1 MAGSSLSTILQK
13 DTRLHFPR
21 VDLVNASAGSGKTET
36 LTHRIAQFLLSRHM
50 PRNEPR
56 NLLAITFTNAAATQM
71 KERILALL
79 KKAAR
84 GDAYTVR
91 TLSELVDMPN
101 GRIRR
106 RAEEVIEGILD
117 RYSDFRV
124 QTIDSFMSMVFRL
137 TAPDLG
143 VYPESEIL
151 VNNRG
156 FLDQAFDEWSREHI
170 GSGRQTIGRLLD
182 ILNWSQQSDD
192 SFIWDPYDRIKN
204 RLMDVYQRLVTS
216 ASGPVVQDH
225 TETLSLLR
233 DQIRERAAHLRELV
247 SAMPLLK
254 LAKDDL
260 DLLAEGAINRMI
272 ERSPR
277 DSLFT
282 SKAVGKKVNELDA
295 EYDELK
301 QLVGTYVECY
311 AENYFQPFVQAFLYV
326 DSMLVRLIRQR
337 KEIFLGDLN
346 RQLVSHISEE
356 GVPDL
361 YLSLGDRIAH
371 FLIDEF
377 QDTTPVQWHNLRPL
391 IGNALAEGG
400 SLFVVGDTKQ
410 SIYSFTG
417 ADWGIMAGLA
427 GEPALAA
434 AGPVVE
440 STLNTSF
447 RSDEH
452 IVEFCKEVFHR
463 HIPMHYPPD
472 VVSRSGLSNF
482 VQEVPEDRRK
492 KGYVQVE
499 WLNTDED
506 PEPEK
511 IRILE
516 TIEDLTRRGLNFG
529 DIAVL
534 TGENYHVVRISSWL
548 NAAGI
553 PFVSFSSLDVR
564 RRKAV
569 GEILALLRF
578 LDSPIDDLSFATF
591 ILGDA
596 YGRWLRECGE
606 NPSPDSLQSF
616 VLAASNS
623 PKPLY
628 IQFKERFQERWEVDF
643 EQLMKWVGYL
653 PLYDILAHVV
663 RHFRLLELGEP
674 ASVAKLLGLFM
685 DFERRGRSGLKDF
698 MERMD
703 DERLEWEVR
712 VPTGVNAVKIMTIHK
727 AKGLEFSAVLYLMY
741 GAARRNRNPHIVET
755 EQGTSVLYIS
765 KNMPK
770 WSASLARI
778 QTIADEKFDVDMLNR
793 HYVALSRARSEL
805 HVLAVGNPNMMAK
818 LLPSSGYRL
827 GTKGQLSPGRA
838 DDEVTFLK
846 PRLDSPPD
854 SKTAVSK
861 LGFTEKR
868 RGEVVHAM
876 LERIEFLSS
885 DPANQL
891 SAGVD
896 QLRHVYTDA
905 ELEEPQAA
913 VLDFLGEEAVR
924 PLFAHAPG
932 RLVRREQD
940 IASPDGRI
948 HRIDRLIVDPEEVI
962 VVDFKTGSDEWEED
976 YRAQVAEYGQLA
988 GSLFAGRRMRGVLAY
1003 VDRRIVREVL

>member
-1 MAGSSLSTILQK
+1 MAGSSLSSILQK

-50 PRNEPR
+50 PRNQPR

-84 GDAYTVR
+84 GDADTVR
-91 TLSELVDMPN
+91 TLSELVEMPD
-101 GRIRR
+101 GRIPR
-106 RAEEVIEGILD
+106 RAEEVIEVILD

-124 QTIDSFMSMVFRL
+124 QTIDSFMSMVFRF

-151 VNNRG
+151 LNNRG
-156 FLDQAFDEWSREHI
+156 FLDQAFDEWSREHV
-170 GSGRQTIGRLLD
+170 GPGRQTIGRLLE
-182 ILNWSQQSDD
+182 ILNWSRQSDD
-192 SFIWDPYDRIKN
+192 SFIWDPYDRIKT

-216 ASGPVVQDH
+216 ESGPVAEDH
-225 TETLSLLR
+225 TEALSSLR

-247 SAMPLLK
+247 SGMPLLK

-282 SKAVGKKVNELDA
+282 SKAVGKKVKELDA
-295 EYDELK
+295 EYD
-301 QLVGTYVECY
+301 GTYVECY
-311 AENYFQPFVQAFLYV
+311 AANYFQPFVQAFLYV

-356 GVPDL
+356 RVPDL

-400 SLFVVGDTKQ
+400 SLFVVGDPKQ

-417 ADWGIMAGLA
+417 ADWGIMTGLA
-427 GEPALAA
+427 REPALAA

-440 STLNTSF
+440 STLDTSF
-447 RSDEH
+447 RSDEN
-452 IVEFCKEVFHR
+452 IVEFCKVVFHR

-472 VVSRSGLSNF
+472 VVTQSGLSNF
-482 VQEVPEDRRK
+482 VQEVQKDRRG

-516 TIEDLTRRGLNFG
+516 TIEDLTRRGLDFG

-534 TGENYHVVRISSWL
+534 TGENYHVVRVSSWL

-564 RRKAV
+564 RRKAA

-606 NPSPDSLQSF
+606 NPSPDLMQSF
-616 VLAASNS
+616 VLAASKS

-628 IQFKERFQERWEVDF
+628 IQFKEHFLGRWEVDF

-663 RHFRLLELGEP
+663 RHFRLLEFGEP

-727 AKGLEFSAVLYLMY
+727 AKGLEFGAVLYLLY
-741 GAARRNRNPHIVET
+741 DGTRRNRNPHIVEI
-755 EQGTSVLYIS
+755 EQGTSLLYIS

-770 WSASLARI
+770 WSPSLARI
-778 QTIADEKFDVDMLNR
+778 QAIFDEKFDVDMLNR

-827 GTKGQLSPGRA
+827 GTKGQLSPGRT
-838 DDEVTFLK
+838 DGEVTFLQ
-846 PRLDSPPD
+846 PRLESSPD
-854 SKTAVSK
+854 SKTTVSK
-861 LGFTEKR
+861 LGFTEKK
-868 RGEVVHAM
+868 RGEIVHAM
-876 LERIEFLSS
+876 LEQVEFLSG

-891 SAGVD
+891 SAGID
-896 QLRHVYTDA
+896 RLRHVYTDA
-905 ELEEPQAA
+905 ELEGPQAV

-924 PLFAHAPG
+924 PLFARAPG

-940 IASPDGRI
+940 IASPDGRL

-988 GSLFAGRRMRGVLAY
+988 GNLFAGRRIRGVLAY
-1003 VDRRIVREVL
+1003 VDRRVVREVL